1 LIVGNMVIPWIP
13 MALVVVAIQTLFVL
27 GVGLLLSV
35 LNVYFRDVK
44 HLMAIVL
51 QALFYSAPIVYPMSL
66 VPEKA
71 DLFGWV
77 IPLRTIYELN
87 PLVTLVETYRDVLY
101 DLRFPPLGDMAY
113 LVAWSV
119 GVFAV
124 GLWVF
129 NRLDGRLAE
138 EV

>member
-1 LIVGNMVIPWIP
+1 
-13 MALVVVAIQTLFVL
+13 
-27 GVGLLLSV
+27 
-35 LNVYFRDVK
+35 
-44 HLMAIVL
+44 
-51 QALFYSAPIVYPMSL
+51 MSL

-101 DLRFPPLGDMAY
+101 DLRFPPVADVAY
-113 LVAWSV
+113 LLAWSV
-119 GVFAV
+119 SVFAR